1 MALVKVTNDMDKVEI
16 VGQFKHIQLRSSTH
30 VEDDA
35 TGEKF
40 GSPQYSR
47 RVIAPN
53 DDISSESAE
62 VQALVAAVHTQAI
75 KDAYAA
81 FLAEQANE
89 LGGAE

>member
-1 MALVKVTNDMDKVEI
+1 MLVKVTNELDKVEI
-16 VGQFKHIQLRSSTH
+16 VSTH
-30 VEDDA
+30 KMIQIRSATWVEDDA

-47 RVIAPN
+47 RVISPS
-53 DDISSESAE
+53 DDVANETPE
-62 VQALVAAVHTQAI
+62 VQALVAAVHTQEI

-81 FLAEQANE
+81 FVASQANE